1 MKKNNKKL
9 DNYQNYTNY
18 STNKRNNAGTKSID
32 VDDSDSEDN
41 YPNSYSPQKSK
52 EEKVKR
58 LDKIKNQKYLGNKH
72 KSNPD
77 LISAK
82 NKSSNKNYETEHKC
96 PKKLKKFS
104 YFSDSESSSPK
115 LVSNDD
121 INMNDLGNDN
131 NKVIKIKKEEED
143 MIEFPYE
150 FTEKIIDALTCE
162 YCKGIYIK
170 PYVINSIGCQHIFC
184 LGCIMKMLE
193 EKEIGICPKCKNQ
206 FFMKNI
212 KYSEVT
218 DFYVKTFFPQI
229 PKIIEENNNLLN
241 QFMESEAKKYTG
253 SQISEDSNEVILKCE
268 IIAYKFN
275 IPEQKRLPD
284 VKHNKFITTIK
295 SDNEDIVSILKK
307 QTIKRVNLKLR
318 EDELDIRF
326 QNVEISRFINYKQ
339 FKSFLKPNQNGINT
353 FYYSKK

>member
-9 DNYQNYTNY
+9 VDSRNYSNY
-18 STNKRNNAGTKSID
+18 STNKSYKAGSKSID
-32 VDDSDSEDN
+32 VDNSDSEGN
-41 YPNSYSPQKSK
+41 CPKSYSHQKNK
-52 EEKVKR
+52 EEKNRR
-58 LDKIKNQKYLGNKH
+58 LDKMKNQKYLGNKH

-77 LISAK
+77 LISSK
-82 NKSSNKNYETEHKC
+82 NKSNKNYETEHKS

-131 NKVIKIKKEEED
+131 NKALKIKKEEED

-170 PYVINSIGCQHIFC
+170 PYVINSIDCQHIFC

-229 PKIIEENNNLLN
+229 PKIIDDNNNLLN

-253 SQISEDSNEVILKCE
+253 SQMSEDSNEVILKCE

-284 VKHNKFITTIK
+284 VKHSKFIATIK

-307 QTIKRVNLKLR
+307 QIIKRVNLKLR

-326 QNVEISRFINYKQ
+326 QNVEISTFINYKQ
-339 FKSFLKPNQNGINT
+339 FKSLKPNQNGINT